1 MTNGTLIF
9 FCGKMGA
16 GKSTLARKVA
26 QEKDAVLISEDDL
39 LSKLYAG
46 KITSVK
52 DYKYYSDKLKPVVSD
67 TTQQILK
74 KSINVVLDFPANTES
89 QRQWLCSISDTI
101 NAMHTC
107 YFVDRSDEVCIKQ
120 LLKRGNPKTDTV
132 EMFHAIT
139 KYFVEPTES
148 ENINVV
154 KV

>member
-16 GKSTLARKVA
+16 GKSTLASKIA
-26 QEKDAVLISEDDL
+26 EDENAVLIGEDNL
-39 LSKLYAG
+39 LSKLYAE

-52 DYKYYSDKLKPVVSD
+52 DYKYYSEKLKPVVSD
-67 TTQQILK
+67 TVQQIIK
-74 KSINVVLDFPANTES
+74 RGVNVVLDFPANTES
-89 QRQWLCSISDTI
+89 QRQWLRNISDTVNSKHI
-101 NAMHTC
+101 C

-132 EMFHAIT
+132 EMFQAIT

-154 KV
+154 KA